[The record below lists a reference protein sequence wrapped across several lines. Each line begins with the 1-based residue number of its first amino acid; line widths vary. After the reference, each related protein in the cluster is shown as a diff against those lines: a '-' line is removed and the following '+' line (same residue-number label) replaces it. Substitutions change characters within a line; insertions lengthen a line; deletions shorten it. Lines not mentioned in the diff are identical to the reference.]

1 MIVNLDQTIGDV
13 AKQILHI
20 QLAAYQQ
27 EAEQI
32 GYADL
37 PPLKE
42 TIQDV
47 MKAKEQF
54 IGFEQK
60 GILLGVAS
68 YEEHKDYLNIS
79 RLAVHPKAL
88 KQGIGTRL
96 MSTIMEK
103 NVPIELTTGKKH
115 TPAKRLYEKLGFLET
130 NVIYVAKE
138 LTLSKMKWT
147 PRRKVEVVEFK
158 KEWHEEF
165 HQEKKRLKQII
176 QKSWIEGHHIGSTSV
191 EGLVAKPIID
201 ILIEVSHIKEIDR
214 KRESFEHLG
223 YQALGENGIKGR
235 RFFQK
240 GGLNRTHHVHIY
252 ERNHPNVKRHLL
264 FRDYLRTHPERAV
277 AYASVKEQLANQYR
291 EDIQS
296 YMAGKNEIIKEIE
309 NEAYRW
315 DREGREEALK

>member
-1 MIVNLDQTIGDV
+1 MIVNLDQTIRDV

-42 TIQDV
+42 TIQDI

-68 YEEHKDYLNIS
+68 YEEQKDYLIIS

-103 NVPIELTTGKKH
+103 NVPIELTTGQKN

-130 NVIYVAKE
+130 DVIHVAKE
-138 LTLSKMKWT
+138 LSLSKMKWR

-165 HQEKKRLKQII
+165 HQEKQQLKQII
-176 QKSWIEGHHIGSTSV
+176 QKNWIEGHHIGSTSV

-201 ILIEVSHIKEIDR
+201 ILIEVSHIKEIDK

-240 GGLNRTHHVHIY
+240 GGLNRTHHVHVY
-252 ERNHPNVKRHLL
+252 ERNHPDVKRHLL
-264 FRDYLRTHPERAV
+264 FRDYLRAHPERAV
-277 AYASVKEQLANQYR
+277 AYASVKEQLANQYP

-309 NEAYRW
+309 NEAYHW
-315 DREGREEALK
+315 DREGGEEALK

>member
-1 MIVNLDQTIGDV
+1 
-13 AKQILHI
+13 
-20 QLAAYQQ
+20 
-27 EAEQI
+27 
-32 GYADL
+32 
-37 PPLKE
+37 
-42 TIQDV
+42 

-68 YEEHKDYLNIS
+68 YEEQKDYLIIS

-103 NVPIELTTGKKH
+103 NVPIELTTGQKN
-115 TPAKRLYEKLGFLET
+115 TPAKRLYEKLGFVET
-130 NVIYVAKE
+130 NMIHVAKE

-165 HQEKKRLKQII
+165 HQEKQRLKQII

-252 ERNHPNVKRHLL
+252 ERNHPDVKRHLL
-264 FRDYLRTHPERAV
+264 FRDYLRAHPERAV

-296 YMAGKNEIIKEIE
+296 YMAGKNEIIKVIE

-315 DREGREEALK
+315 DREGGEEALK

>member
-68 YEEHKDYLNIS
+68 YEEQKDYLIIS

-103 NVPIELTTGKKH
+103 NVPIELTTGQKN
-115 TPAKRLYEKLGFLET
+115 TPAKRLYEKLGFVET
-130 NVIYVAKE
+130 NVIHVAKE

-165 HQEKKRLKQII
+165 HQEKQRLKQII

-214 KRESFEHLG
+214 KRE
-223 YQALGENGIKGR
+223 I
-235 RFFQK
+235 
-240 GGLNRTHHVHIY
+240 
-252 ERNHPNVKRHLL
+252 
-264 FRDYLRTHPERAV
+264 
-277 AYASVKEQLANQYR
+277 
-291 EDIQS
+291 
-296 YMAGKNEIIKEIE
+296 
-309 NEAYRW
+309 
-315 DREGREEALK
+315 

>member
-1 MIVNLDQTIGDV
+1 MIVNLDQTISDV

-68 YEEHKDYLNIS
+68 YEEQKDYLIIS

-88 KQGIGTRL
+88 KQGIGTRF

-103 NVPIELTTGKKH
+103 NVPIELTTGQKN

-130 NVIYVAKE
+130 NVIHVAKE

-165 HQEKKRLKQII
+165 HQEKQRLKQI
-176 QKSWIEGHHIGSTSV
+176 KSWIEGHHIGSTSV

-252 ERNHPNVKRHLL
+252 ERNHPDVKRHLL
-264 FRDYLRTHPERAV
+264 FRDYLRAHPKRAV

-296 YMAGKNEIIKEIE
+296 YMAGKNEIIKVIE

-315 DREGREEALK
+315 DREGGEEALK

>member
-1 MIVNLDQTIGDV
+1 MIVYLDHTISDV

-54 IGFEQK
+54 IGFEQHDL
-60 GILLGVAS
+60 LLGVVS
-68 YEEHKDYLNIS
+68 YEELKDCLTIS

-103 NVPIELTTGKKH
+103 NVPIELTTGQEN
-115 TPAKRLYEKLGFLET
+115 TPAKRLYEKLGFFET
-130 NVIYVAKE
+130 NVIHVAKE

-165 HQEKKRLKQII
+165 RQEKQRLKQII
-176 QKSWIEGHHIGSTSV
+176 QKIWIEGYHIGSTSV
-191 EGLVAKPIID
+191 TGLVAKPIID
-201 ILIEVSHIKEIDR
+201 ILIEVSDIEEIDR
-214 KRESFEHLG
+214 KKERFEHLG
-223 YQALGENGIKGR
+223 YEALGENGIKGDV
-235 RFFQK
+235 FF
-240 GGLNRTHHVHIY
+240 
-252 ERNHPNVKRHLL
+252 KR
-264 FRDYLRTHPERAV
+264 V
-277 AYASVKEQLANQYR
+277 A
-291 EDIQS
+291 
-296 YMAGKNEIIKEIE
+296 
-309 NEAYRW
+309 
-315 DREGREEALK
+315 

>member
-1 MIVNLDQTIGDV
+1 MIVNLDQTKGEV

-68 YEEHKDYLNIS
+68 YEEQKDYLIIS

-103 NVPIELTTGKKH
+103 NVPIELTTGQKN

-130 NVIYVAKE
+130 NVIHVAKE

-165 HQEKKRLKQII
+165 HQEKQRLKQII

-223 YQALGENGIKGR
+223 YQALGENGVKGR

-240 GGLNRTHHVHIY
+240 GGLNRTHHVHVY
-252 ERNHPNVKRHLL
+252 ERNHPDVKRHLL
-264 FRDYLRTHPERAV
+264 FRDYLRVHPERA
-277 AYASVKEQLANQYR
+277 ASYASVKEQLANQYP

-309 NEAYRW
+309 NEAYHW
-315 DREGREEALK
+315 DREGREEAHK

>member
-1 MIVNLDQTIGDV
+1 MIVHLDHTISDV

-54 IGFEQK
+54 IGFQQHDL
-60 GILLGVAS
+60 LLGVVS
-68 YEEHKDYLNIS
+68 YEELKDCLIIS

-96 MSTIMEK
+96 MSTIIEK
-103 NVPIELTTGKKH
+103 NVPIELTTGQEN
-115 TPAKRLYEKLGFLET
+115 TPAKRLYEKLGFFET
-130 NVIYVAKE
+130 NVIHVAKE

-165 HQEKKRLKQII
+165 RQEKQRLKQII
-176 QKSWIEGHHIGSTSV
+176 QKIWIEGYHIGSTSV
-191 EGLVAKPIID
+191 TGLVAKPIID
-201 ILIEVSHIKEIDR
+201 ILIEVSDIEEIDR
-214 KRESFEHLG
+214 KKERFEHLG
-223 YQALGENGIKGR
+223 YEALGENGIKGR

-240 GGLNRTHHVHIY
+240 GGLNRTHHVHVY
-252 ERNHPNVKRHLL
+252 ERNHPDVKRHLL
-264 FRDYLRTHPERAV
+264 FRDYLRVHPERAE
-277 AYASVKEQLANQYR
+277 AYASVKEQLAKQYP

-315 DREGREEALK
+315 DKEGREEALK

>member
-1 MIVNLDQTIGDV
+1 MIVNLDQTISDV

-68 YEEHKDYLNIS
+68 YEEQKDYLIIS

-103 NVPIELTTGKKH
+103 NVPIELTTGQTN

-130 NVIYVAKE
+130 DVIHVAKE
-138 LTLSKMKWT
+138 LTLSKMKWR

-165 HQEKKRLKQII
+165 HQEKQQLKQII
-176 QKSWIEGHHIGSTSV
+176 QKNWIEGHHIGSTSV

-201 ILIEVSHIKEIDR
+201 ILIEVSHIKEIDK
-214 KRESFEHLG
+214 KREL
-223 YQALGENGIKGR
+223 
-235 RFFQK
+235 
-240 GGLNRTHHVHIY
+240 
-252 ERNHPNVKRHLL
+252 
-264 FRDYLRTHPERAV
+264 
-277 AYASVKEQLANQYR
+277 
-291 EDIQS
+291 
-296 YMAGKNEIIKEIE
+296 
-309 NEAYRW
+309 
-315 DREGREEALK
+315 

>member
-42 TIQDV
+42 TFQDV

-68 YEEHKDYLNIS
+68 YEEQKDYLIIS

-103 NVPIELTTGKKH
+103 NVPIELTTGQKN
-115 TPAKRLYEKLGFLET
+115 TPAKRLYEKLGFVET
-130 NVIYVAKE
+130 NVIHVAKE

-147 PRRKVEVVEFK
+147 PRRKVAVVEFK

-165 HQEKKRLKQII
+165 HQEKQRLKQII

-252 ERNHPNVKRHLL
+252 ERNHPDVKRHLL
-264 FRDYLRTHPERAV
+264 FRDYLRAHPERAV

-296 YMAGKNEIIKEIE
+296 YMAGKNDIIKVIE

-315 DREGREEALK
+315 DREGGEEALK

>member
-1 MIVNLDQTIGDV
+1 MIVNLDQTISDV

-68 YEEHKDYLNIS
+68 YEEQKDYLIIS
-79 RLAVHPKAL
+79 RLAVHPKVL

-103 NVPIELTTGKKH
+103 NVPIELTTGQKN

-130 NVIYVAKE
+130 DVIHVVKE
-138 LTLSKMKWT
+138 LTLSKMKWR

-165 HQEKKRLKQII
+165 HQEKQQLKQII
-176 QKSWIEGHHIGSTSV
+176 QKNWIEGHHIGSTSV

-240 GGLNRTHHVHIY
+240 GGLNRTHHVHVY
-252 ERNHPNVKRHLL
+252 ERNHPDVKRHLL
-264 FRDYLRTHPERAV
+264 FRDYLRAHPERAV
-277 AYASVKEQLANQYR
+277 AYASVKEQLANQYP

-309 NEAYRW
+309 NEAYHW

>member
-1 MIVNLDQTIGDV
+1 MIVNLDQTISDV

-68 YEEHKDYLNIS
+68 YEEQKDYLIIS

-103 NVPIELTTGKKH
+103 NVPIELTTGQKN
-115 TPAKRLYEKLGFLET
+115 TPAKKLYEKLGFLET
-130 NVIYVAKE
+130 GVIHVAKE
-138 LTLSKMKWT
+138 LTLSKMTWT

-165 HQEKKRLKQII
+165 HQEKQQLKQII

-191 EGLVAKPIID
+191 EGLAAKPIID

-240 GGLNRTHHVHIY
+240 GGLNRTHHVHVY
-252 ERNHPNVKRHLL
+252 ERNHPDVKRHLL
-264 FRDYLRTHPERAV
+264 FRDYLRAHPERAV
-277 AYASVKEQLANQYR
+277 AYASVKEQLANQYP

-309 NEAYRW
+309 NEAYHW
-315 DREGREEALK
+315 DREGREGAL

>member
-1 MIVNLDQTIGDV
+1 
-13 AKQILHI
+13 
-20 QLAAYQQ
+20 
-27 EAEQI
+27 
-32 GYADL
+32 
-37 PPLKE
+37 
-42 TIQDV
+42 

-60 GILLGVAS
+60 GNLLGVAS
-68 YEEHKDYLNIS
+68 YEEKKDYLIIS
-79 RLAVHPKAL
+79 RLAVHPKSL

-103 NVPIELTTGKKH
+103 NVPIELTTGQKN
-115 TPAKRLYEKLGFLET
+115 TPAKKLYEKLGFLET
-130 NVIYVAKE
+130 GVIHVAKE
-138 LTLSKMKWT
+138 LTLSKMTWT
-147 PRRKVEVVEFK
+147 PRRKVAVFEFK

-165 HQEKKRLKQII
+165 HQEKQRLKQII

-240 GGLNRTHHVHIY
+240 GGLNRTHHVHVY
-252 ERNHPNVKRHLL
+252 ERNHPDVKRHLL
-264 FRDYLRTHPERAV
+264 FRDYLRAHPERAV
-277 AYASVKEQLANQYR
+277 AYASVKEQLANQYP
-291 EDIQS
+291 EDIQN
-296 YMAGKNEIIKEIE
+296 YMAGKNEIIKELE

-315 DREGREEALK
+315 DREGGEEALK

>member
-1 MIVNLDQTIGDV
+1 MIVNLDQTISDV

-68 YEEHKDYLNIS
+68 YEEQKDYLIIS

-103 NVPIELTTGKKH
+103 NVPIELTTGQKN
-115 TPAKRLYEKLGFLET
+115 TPAKKLYEKLGFLET
-130 NVIYVAKE
+130 GVIHVAKE
-138 LTLSKMKWT
+138 LTLSKMTWT

-165 HQEKKRLKQII
+165 HQEKQQLKQII

-191 EGLVAKPIID
+191 EGLAAKPIID

-214 KRESFEHLG
+214 KRESFEQLG

-240 GGLNRTHHVHIY
+240 GGLNRTHHVHVY
-252 ERNHPNVKRHLL
+252 ERNHPDVKRHLL
-264 FRDYLRTHPERAV
+264 FRDYLRAHPERAV
-277 AYASVKEQLANQYR
+277 AYASVKEQLANQYP

-296 YMAGKNEIIKEIE
+296 YMAGKNEIIKKIE
-309 NEAYRW
+309 NEAYHW
-315 DREGREEALK
+315 DREGREGAL

>member
-1 MIVNLDQTIGDV
+1 MIVNLDQTKGDV

-42 TIQDV
+42 TIQDI
-47 MKAKEQF
+47 MKAKDQF
-54 IGFEQK
+54 VGFEQK
-60 GILLGVAS
+60 GSLLGVAS
-68 YEEHKDYLNIS
+68 YEEQKDYLIIS

-103 NVPIELTTGKKH
+103 NVPIELTTGQKN

-130 NVIYVAKE
+130 NVIHVAKE
-138 LTLSKMKWT
+138 LTLSKMKWA

-165 HQEKKRLKQII
+165 QQEKQRLKQII

-201 ILIEVSHIKEIDR
+201 ILIEVSHIEEIDR

-223 YQALGENGIKGR
+223 YQDMGENGIKGR

-252 ERNHPNVKRHLL
+252 ERNHPDVKRHLL
-264 FRDYLRTHPERAV
+264 FRDYLRVHPERAV
-277 AYASVKEQLANQYR
+277 AYASVKEQLANQYP

-315 DREGREEALK
+315 DREGREEAIK

>member
-1 MIVNLDQTIGDV
+1 M
-13 AKQILHI
+13 
-20 QLAAYQQ
+20 
-27 EAEQI
+27 
-32 GYADL
+32 
-37 PPLKE
+37 
-42 TIQDV
+42 
-47 MKAKEQF
+47 
-54 IGFEQK
+54 
-60 GILLGVAS
+60 
-68 YEEHKDYLNIS
+68 
-79 RLAVHPKAL
+79 
-88 KQGIGTRL
+88 
-96 MSTIMEK
+96 
-103 NVPIELTTGKKH
+103 
-115 TPAKRLYEKLGFLET
+115 
-130 NVIYVAKE
+130 IYVAKE